1 MKKDKD
7 KEEKQCSISEKENK
21 DTKKCRKKL
30 TSKRG
35 SELVQ
40 TVLITAIM
48 IVIVATMF
56 YPGIEGVFSNSI
68 GRLQTWYDGV
78 MTKMAPTAYM

>member
-1 MKKDKD
+1 MKKELKV
-7 KEEKQCSISEKENK
+7 KVIKNK
-21 DTKKCRKKL
+21 LNR
-30 TSKRG
+30 KRG

-56 YPGIEGVFSNSI
+56 YPGIQGVFNDF
-68 GRLQTWYDGV
+68 GNCFGNPLNNF
-78 MTKMAPTAYM
+78 PTMWSKK

>member
-1 MKKDKD
+1 MKKELKF
-7 KEEKQCSISEKENK
+7 KKTKNK
-21 DTKKCRKKL
+21 LNR
-30 TSKRG
+30 KRG

-56 YPGIEGVFSNSI
+56 YPGIQGVFNDSI
-68 GRLQTWYDGV
+68 GKLGTWYDGI
-78 MTKMAPTAYM
+78 MTKMAPSAYM

>member
-1 MKKDKD
+1 M
-7 KEEKQCSISEKENK
+7 EKE
-21 DTKKCRKKL
+21 KKIKKRNVNN
-30 TSKRG
+30 KRG

-56 YPGIEGVFSNSI
+56 YPGIQGVFNNSM
-68 GRLQTWYDGV
+68 GRLQDWYEGV
-78 MTKMAPTAYM
+78 MIKMAPTAYM

>member
-1 MKKDKD
+1 MEKGKKK
-7 KEEKQCSISEKENK
+7 SRNINK
-21 DTKKCRKKL
+21 
-30 TSKRG
+30 KRG

-56 YPGIEGVFSNSI
+56 YPGIEGVFNKSI
-68 GRLQTWYDGV
+68 GSLQTWYDGI

>member
-1 MKKDKD
+1 MK
-7 KEEKQCSISEKENK
+7 KENK
-21 DTKKCRKKL
+21 IKKASKL
-30 TSKRG
+30 NKKRG

-56 YPGIEGVFSNSI
+56 YPGIQGVFNKSI
-68 GRLQTWYDGV
+68 GSLESWYDGI